1 MEVVLVPG
9 VLLDGVERPGVTAGQ
24 TEPDL
29 GTADRPEETAVPVL
43 PHHAP
48 PGDLLTAHGPEGAV
62 DQAVEINLR
71 PQELLGH
78 HQSTDDVELK
88 EAERKEVFYTKSLS
102 FRTRP
107 KSQELELPG
116 CT

>member
-9 VLLDGVERPGVTAGQ
+9 VLLDGVERPGMAAGQ

-78 HQSTDDVELK
+78 HQSGDQVELK
-88 EAERKEVFYTKSLS
+88 EPDRKEVFFFPPFHT
-102 FRTRP
+102 
-107 KSQELELPG
+107 
-116 CT
+116 